1 MCGYSSYNANMTQK
15 IPVES
20 LQCARIVV
28 DIASDYQASDI
39 VMLDISQVSQFA
51 DFFVILTA
59 ESSRQIETLF
69 ENIKDGL
76 KRIGVIL
83 HHREGSSQA
92 GWVLLDFGDVIVH
105 FFGPEEREFY
115 QIEGAW
121 PKATEVVRIQ

>member
-1 MCGYSSYNANMTQK
+1 MTQK
-15 IPVES
+15 LPVEP
-20 LQCARIVV
+20 LKCARTVV
-28 DIASDYQASDI
+28 DIASDYQAEDI

-59 ESSRQIETLF
+59 ESTRQMEALF
-69 ENIKDGL
+69 DNIKDGL
-76 KRIGVIL
+76 KQIGVTL
-83 HHREGSSQA
+83 HHREGGAQS